1 MINVLYAGNSGVFDG
16 IVTSSL
22 SMVKRLD
29 APRNITINILTMDVT
44 RIDKKYVSI
53 TEKQTKFLEK
63 VLQNYNENTTVKLY
77 DVTSVYEKEFK
88 HNPNENTK
96 WSPYTLLRLL
106 IDLIGFKGKLL
117 YLDADVLFN
126 KDVNLLYQ
134 LDVSG
139 YEFLASRDYYGR
151 VFISPNYIN
160 AGVVL
165 FNLDKCND
173 TGLFLKMRKAI
184 NSKKMT
190 YSDQTVL
197 NNFATNKKIIS
208 QRFNDQ
214 NKLYKSTVIRH
225 FSRRLFYLPYP
236 HIANVKQ
243 WNVEK
248 LRKTF
253 NYTIFD
259 DVIDEYL
266 ALKPSLER
274 LSGS

>member
-22 SMVKRLD
+22 SMVKRLA

-44 RIDKKYVSI
+44 RIDKKYVPI

-88 HNPNENTK
+88 YNPNENTK

>member
-44 RIDKKYVSI
+44 RIDKKYVPI